1 MLGRKGEGE
10 VPLGLR
16 RDVTEKAC
24 SWVFVS
30 GEPGHAGDKSICRLE
45 LVRAGDK
52 GGEDSAMWLKGQ
64 CVGLRLCCRW
74 VD

>member
-52 GGEDSAMWLKGQ
+52 GGDVRTQPCGSRDSVWG
-64 CVGLRLCCRW
+64 
-74 VD
+74 